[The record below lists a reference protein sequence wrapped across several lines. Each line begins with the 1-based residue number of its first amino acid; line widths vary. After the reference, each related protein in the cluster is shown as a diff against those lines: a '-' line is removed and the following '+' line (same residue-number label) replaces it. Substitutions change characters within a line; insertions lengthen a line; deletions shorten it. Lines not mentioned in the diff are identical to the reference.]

1 MPNRAPALLLA
12 FALTALA
19 CSATEDSAPKAVPT
33 WEKAGAHAV
42 GHTVLALEDASRGR
56 KLNLHL
62 WYPTEAEAL
71 ADESR
76 IPVAELVPEGED
88 RDTLASLVADA
99 PERCTRK
106 LTGPVSPE
114 SPMAGS
120 GRLPLVVFS
129 HCHGCLGIFSFG
141 IAERLSS
148 HGFVV
153 AAPDHP
159 GDTLFES
166 LEGTNAPLDGEF
178 LSLRAGDIRF
188 VLDTL
193 LDAEAEVLPER
204 LRNRFDEER
213 VGAFGHS
220 YGAATTGLVLQED
233 ARVKAGFA
241 IAAPME
247 SPLLRGPKMVD
258 IDRPVAF
265 LLAREDNS
273 ITEIGNAY
281 IRANFEAAK
290 KDAWLFE
297 VADAGHWS
305 FSDLC
310 AVTDKFRAGCGEGKR
325 HEGRA
330 DFTYLDND
338 SAREIGAAYV
348 TAFMAA
354 MLDGAPEA
362 RAYLDAPDTEG
373 IVTTRN

>member
-1 MPNRAPALLLA
+1 MAIRARALFLA
-12 FALTALA
+12 FALGPLA
-19 CSATEDSAPKAVPT
+19 CSATEDSAPKAIAT
-33 WEKAGAHAV
+33 WEKPGAHEI
-42 GHTVLALEDASRGR
+42 GHTVLALEDANRQR
-56 KLNLHL
+56 KLTLHL
-62 WYPTEAEAL
+62 WYPAEAEGR
-71 ADESR
+71 ADDSR
-76 IPVAELVPEGED
+76 KPVAELVPAGKD
-88 RDTLASLVADA
+88 RDSLANLIADA
-99 PERCTRK
+99 PEPCTRK
-106 LTGPVSPE
+106 LTGPLSPD
-114 SPMAGS
+114 SPLLGTE
-120 GRLPLVVFS
+120 RFPLVVFS

-141 IAERLSS
+141 IAERLAS
-148 HGFVV
+148 HGFAV
-153 AAPDHP
+153 AAPDHA
-159 GDTLFES
+159 GDNLFES

-193 LDAEAEVLPER
+193 LDADSEALPTH
-204 LRNRFDEER
+204 LRDRFDIER

-281 IRANFEAAK
+281 IRANFESAR

-310 AVTDKFRAGCGEGKR
+310 AVTEKFRAGCGEGKR
-325 HEGRA
+325 HQGREA
-330 DFTYLDND
+330 FTYLDNGL
-338 SAREIGAAYV
+338 ARDIGAAYV

-354 MLDGAPEA
+354 MLDGDAEA
-362 RAYLDAPDTEG
+362 RGYLDAPNADG
-373 IVTTRN
+373 IVTTGN